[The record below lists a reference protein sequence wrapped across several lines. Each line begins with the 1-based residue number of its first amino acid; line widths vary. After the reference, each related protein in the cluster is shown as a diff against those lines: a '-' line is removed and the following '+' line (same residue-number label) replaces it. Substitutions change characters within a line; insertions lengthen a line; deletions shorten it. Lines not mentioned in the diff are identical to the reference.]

1 MNYLI
6 KGGRVVDP
14 SGNVD
19 EVLDILV
26 SDGKISDTGKSLHS
40 KDAKVIDAV
49 GMLVTPGL
57 IDMHV
62 HLREPGREDEET
74 VLTGTRASVKGGFTT
89 VVCMPNTDPALD
101 SVETLAKLK
110 VIIAKD
116 AIVNVMPVGA
126 ITVGRLGKELTDIK
140 ALAKDGIVAISDDG
154 SSVEDAD
161 LMLKALKI
169 AKSSGMVVIDHCEDM
184 VLSNKGVM
192 NKGFISTK
200 AGLRGISRESEWVRV
215 ERDIA
220 LAEKAGAKIHIAHV
234 SCKESVEVI
243 RKAKKRGVQVTAE
256 TAPHYF
262 ALTDDCCATYDTN
275 TKINPP
281 LRTAEDVA
289 AIKAAL
295 VDGTIDVIASDHA
308 PHTDSEKDVEFDLA
322 PFGKIGLES
331 SLGVSIDE
339 LVNTGVLTW
348 KQLVEKF
355 ATNPARIIGLKSGT
369 LKKGAVAD
377 ITIIDPEKKYTITRE
392 TLESK
397 SKNSPFVG
405 WNLIGRA
412 VGMFVAG
419 EPVMLDD
426 KILVGHP

>member
-1 MNYLI
+1 MNYII
-6 KGGRVVDP
+6 KGGTVVDP
-14 SGNVD
+14 STNVN
-19 EVLDILV
+19 EVMDILV
-26 SDGKISDTGKSLHS
+26 SDGKIADIGRSVNA
-40 KDAKVIDAV
+40 KDAKIIDAS
-49 GMLVTPGL
+49 GLIVTPGL
-57 IDMHV
+57 VDMHV

-74 VLTGTRASVKGGFTT
+74 ILTGTRASVKGGFAT
-89 VVCMPNTDPALD
+89 VVCMPNTDPAID
-101 SVETLAKLK
+101 SVEILAKLR

-116 AIVNVMPVGA
+116 AIVNVLPVGA

-140 ALAKDGIVAISDDG
+140 ALAKEGIVAISDDG

-169 AKSSGMVVIDHCEDM
+169 AKSSGVIVIDHCEDM
-184 VLSNKGVM
+184 ILSNKGVM
-192 NKGFISTK
+192 NKGFVSTK
-200 AGLRGISRESEWVRV
+200 MGLRGISRESEWVRV

-234 SCKESVEVI
+234 SCKESAEVI

-262 ALTDDCCATYDTN
+262 ALTDECCATYDTN

-308 PHTDSEKDVEFDLA
+308 PHTDCEKDVEFDLA

-339 LVNTGVLTW
+339 LVNTKILTW
-348 KQLVEKF
+348 KQLVEKL
-355 ATNPARIIGLKSGT
+355 ATNPARILGLKSGT
-369 LKKGAVAD
+369 LKKGAAAD

-392 TLESK
+392 MLETK

-419 EPVMLDD
+419 KPVMMDA
-426 KILVGHP
+426 KIL